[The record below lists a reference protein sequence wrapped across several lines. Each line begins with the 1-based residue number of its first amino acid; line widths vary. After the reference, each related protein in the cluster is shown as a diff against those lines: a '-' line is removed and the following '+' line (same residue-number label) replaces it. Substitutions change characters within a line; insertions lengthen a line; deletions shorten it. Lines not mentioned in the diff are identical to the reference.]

1 MILLTTFTFH
11 IVNLKPL
18 EEYAISE
25 DADKFTF
32 HIVNLKPQNKLG
44 ISNTYTYA
52 SLSNLQ

>member
-1 MILLTTFTFH
+1 MLFTFH
-11 IVNLKPL
+11 IVNLKL
-18 EEYAISE
+18 DTKDEVTERR
-25 DADKFTF
+25 KQFTF